1 MTKRSSRIEREGDW
15 TDIPGPIYYR
25 SKRLLCSL
33 CGRKYGSIRTGIHG
47 DVMME
52 VREAIH
58 HLIPRRWLQQRHL
71 DPHLEVNLISICQ
84 SDHARCLRV
93 ETLLFAGDVYGF
105 LSELRPISEELYA
118 RVFAAA
124 KHYHLEEF
132 LKFDAPRKQKT
143 RGNGFGSR

>member
-1 MTKRSSRIEREGDW
+1 
-15 TDIPGPIYYR
+15 
-25 SKRLLCSL
+25 
-33 CGRKYGSIRTGIHG
+33 
-47 DVMME
+47 MME

-84 SDHARCLRV
+84 SDHARCLWV